1 MNPRPDDA
9 LLALYDD
16 ALARHGDTAQGALW
30 PNEADRQRR
39 YDVMLDVLA
48 AAPPGQRVLLC
59 DLACGTGGLLARL
72 RERGLDHVDYRG
84 VDRSAEAIR
93 LARAKFPD
101 ADFRVLD
108 LLAADADLSA
118 LDCDYLVANGLFTVR
133 GPLDD
138 AQMQAFLGRVLA
150 LAWPRVRRGLAF
162 NLMSTAVDWRR
173 EDLFH
178 VSMDEVARLLH
189 GLAGR
194 RVRMRADYGLYEYTS
209 YAWRED
215 LPPAVPRPGRI
226 DDAPDAPIPVLRPR
240 LPTAARLL
248 PYLQRI
254 DEARVYSNFGPLVLE
269 FERRLATLLGVPSQA
284 VVTAN
289 SGTAGLVACVLALA
303 GRATAERPL
312 ALLPA
317 YTFVATAVAAQEC
330 GYQPLL
336 ADIRADDWQLDP
348 VALAAHPRIGEVG
361 VVMPVAP
368 YGRLVDPAPWR
379 EFEARTG
386 IPVVID
392 GAASLEPASADGLRW
407 LGDIPVVFSLHATKG
422 LATGEGG
429 AIACTDP
436 ARVER
441 IGQALNFGFNGSRE
455 SRAPSTNGKMSEY
468 HAAVGLAELDGWPV
482 KSAALAAVAATY
494 RRLADAAGL
503 GSRLWCAPQLCSS
516 YVLFD
521 ADDAAASQ
529 RLQTALERRRIGF
542 RLWYGMGLHVQPSFA
557 DCPADPLPVT
567 AALAPR
573 LLGLPMAPDLDE
585 ARIAR
590 VIGALVEANA

>member
-9 LLALYDD
+9 LLALYDA

-30 PNEADRQRR
+30 PDEQDRQRR

-48 AAPPGQRVLLC
+48 GAPAGQRVLLC

-93 LARAKFPD
+93 LARAKFPE

-108 LLAADADLSA
+108 PLDDDADLAA

-133 GPLDD
+133 GTLSES
-138 AQMQAFLGRVLA
+138 QMQAFLQRVLA
-150 LAWPRVRRGLAF
+150 LAWPHVRRGLAF
-162 NLMSTAVDWRR
+162 NVMSTVVDWRR

-178 VSMDEVARLLH
+178 APMDDIARLLH

-209 YAWRED
+209 YAWRDDLPSD
-215 LPPAVPRPGRI
+215 LPPRREPDTA
-226 DDAPDAPIPVLRPR
+226 ADAPIPVLRPR
-240 LPTAARLL
+240 LPAAERLL
-248 PYLQRI
+248 PYLRRI
-254 DEARVYSNFGPLVLE
+254 DAARVYSNFGPLVLE
-269 FERRLATLLGVPSQA
+269 FERRLAGLLGVPTQA

-303 GRATAERPL
+303 GRATAQRPL

-330 GYQPLL
+330 GYEPLL
-336 ADIRADDWQLDP
+336 ADIRGEDWQLDP
-348 VALAAHPRIGEVG
+348 LALAAHPRLGEVG

-379 EFEARTG
+379 AFEARTG

-392 GAASLEPASADGLRW
+392 GAASLEPASADGARW
-407 LGDIPVVFSLHATKG
+407 LGAIPVVFSLHATKG

-436 ARVER
+436 ARIER

-468 HAAVGLAELDGWPV
+468 HAAVGLAELDGWPL
-482 KSAALAAVAATY
+482 KSAALACVAATY
-494 RRLADAAGL
+494 RRLAEAAGL
-503 GSRLWCAPQLCSS
+503 GKRVWSAPDLCSS

-521 ADDAAASQ
+521 AGDAEASQ
-529 RLQTALERRRIGF
+529 RVQAALERRHVGF
-542 RLWYGMGLHVQPSFA
+542 RLWYGLGLQAQPSFA

-567 AALAPR
+567 ASLAPR
-573 LLGLPMAPDLDE
+573 LLGLPMAPDLDH

-590 VIGALVEANA
+590 VIAALAESVR

>member
-30 PNEADRQRR
+30 PNEEDRQRR

-48 AAPPGQRVLLC
+48 EAPPGQRVLLC

-93 LARAKFPD
+93 QARAKFPE

-108 LLAADADLSA
+108 LLAENADLSV

-133 GPLDD
+133 GVLSET
-138 AQMQAFLGRVLA
+138 QMQAFLQRVLD

-162 NLMSTAVDWRR
+162 NVMSTVVDWRR

-178 VSMDEVARLLH
+178 APMDDIARLLH

-215 LPPAVPRPGRI
+215 PPSLAPPRAESGI
-226 DDAPDAPIPVLRPR
+226 AATAPIPVLRPR
-240 LPTAARLL
+240 LPTAERLL
-248 PYLQRI
+248 PYLRRI
-254 DEARVYSNFGPLVLE
+254 DQARVYSNFGPLVLE
-269 FERRLATLLGVPSQA
+269 FERRLAGLLGVPPQA

-289 SGTAGLVACVLALA
+289 SGTSGLVACVLALA
-303 GRATAERPL
+303 GRATAQRPL

-330 GYQPLL
+330 GYEPLL
-336 ADIRADDWQLDP
+336 ADIRDDDWQLDP
-348 VALAAHPRIGEVG
+348 AALVVHPRIAEVG

-368 YGRLVDPAPWR
+368 YGRPVDPTPWH

-392 GAASLEPASADGLRW
+392 GAASLEPASADGARW
-407 LGDIPVVFSLHATKG
+407 LGRIPVVFSLHATKG

-436 ARVER
+436 GRIER

-455 SRAPSTNGKMSEY
+455 SRSPSTNGKMSEY
-468 HAAVGLAELDGWPV
+468 HAAVGLAELDGWPL
-482 KSAALAAVAATY
+482 KSAALATVASTY

-503 GSRLWCAPQLCSS
+503 GARLWCAPELCSS

-521 ADDAAASQ
+521 AGDAPACGRVQAM
-529 RLQTALERRRIGF
+529 LERHGVGF
-542 RLWYGMGLHVQPSFA
+542 RLWYGHGLQAQPSFA

-567 AALAPR
+567 ALLAPR
-573 LLGLPMAPDLDE
+573 LVGLPMAPDLDE
-585 ARIAR
+585 TRIAR
-590 VIGALVEANA
+590 VIAALAEAVR